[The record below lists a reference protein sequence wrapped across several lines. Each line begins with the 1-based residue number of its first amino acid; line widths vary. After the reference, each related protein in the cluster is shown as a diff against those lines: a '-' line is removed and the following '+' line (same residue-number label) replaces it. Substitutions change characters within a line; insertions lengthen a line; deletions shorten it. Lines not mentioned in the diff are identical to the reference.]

1 MEWQAMVLSILVLL
15 NVTATVTVARSG
27 AFSPA
32 QQAWQL
38 GLIWLVPLIGA
49 VVCFLLTKTDASQ
62 ADLSPPQH
70 NLASAAADGVLSDS
84 VPTICGCS
92 GGADGGD

>member
-1 MEWQAMVLSILVLL
+1 MGWQAVVLSILVLL
-15 NVTATVTVARSG
+15 NVTATVAVARSD

-49 VVCFLLTKTDASQ
+49 VVCFLLAKIDASQ
-62 ADLSPPQH
+62 ADLSPPPH
-70 NLASAAADGVLSDS
+70 NLAPAGTDGVLPDF
-84 VPTICGCS
+84 VPTICGCG